1 MLIWILLLYVV
12 ALVSMV
18 YLSIKLGDLVDLLDK
33 KSKISGAF
41 IGSVLLGAVTS
52 LPELFTSISSIF
64 CVNNPSLVIGDI
76 MGSDIFDMVALIV
89 ITFIFGR
96 HFFEAKLSTKLHLIN
111 LISLIVMYILALY
124 AVFAPK
130 QFMIG
135 DINIISI
142 IIFIGY
148 VLMLIFSPK
157 EAEEE
162 KEETDSKLTI
172 KQILILFFILAALL
186 ISISIGITYITDAIC
201 NRVSWLSGT
210 AGGAILLGIA
220 TSIPEIISTVHLFK
234 LRNYDAGFG
243 NMIGSC
249 TFNFS
254 IISLADFMSWSK
266 INGSIVSERG
276 IWIANTNSQ
285 MILLFGFLTLL
296 SLISFILIKSYTK
309 ALRNERSSLII
320 SGFFAI
326 LVSAFYVLTFLI
338 K

>member
-1 MLIWILLLYVV
+1 MVWISLLYIV

-52 LPELFTSISSIF
+52 LPELFTSISSILF
-64 CVNNPSLVIGDI
+64 VKNPSLVIGDI
-76 MGSDIFDMVALIV
+76 MGSDIFDMCALIV
-89 ITFIFGR
+89 ITFIFGK

-111 LISLIVMYILALY
+111 LISLFVMYGLALY
-124 AVFAPK
+124 AVFAPH
-130 QFMIG
+130 QLMLG

-142 IIFIGY
+142 VIFIGY
-148 VLMLIFSPK
+148 ACLLVFSPK

-172 KQILILFFILAALL
+172 GQILILFFILASLL
-186 ISISIGITYITDAIC
+186 IGLSISITYLTDAIV
-201 NRVSWLSGT
+201 NHIPWLSGT

-234 LRNYDAGFG
+234 LKNYDAGFG

-254 IISLADFMSWSK
+254 IMAIADFMSWSA
-266 INGSIVSERG
+266 ISGDIVSERG
-276 IWIANTNSQ
+276 IWISNQNSQ
-285 MILLFGFLTLL
+285 MLLVFGLLTLI
-296 SLISFILIKSYTK
+296 SLATFILVKSYTK
-309 ALRNERSSLII
+309 ILRNERSSM
-320 SGFFAI
+320 
-326 LVSAFYVLTFLI
+326 LVSGIFAFIVTAFYILTFLI